1 MAHTNPARAAN
12 ATIEERIRIPSEY
25 AILRGFLGVRLEERD
40 GECRIRTVLSGGAAA
55 KVGLKKSAVIIDID
69 GHRVRKI
76 ADTRLALWDKGPGEM
91 VGVSIR
97 GSPAAKTEHFE
108 VMLASTQT
116 K

>member
-1 MAHTNPARAAN
+1 MANYVLFKKKQVSCWPPRSA
-12 ATIEERIRIPSEY
+12 
-25 AILRGFLGVRLEERD
+25 FEERD

-55 KVGLKKSAVIIDID
+55 KAGLKKSAVIIDID
-69 GHRVRKI
+69 GHPVRKI
-76 ADTRLALWDKGPGEM
+76 ADTRLALWDKGPGEV

-108 VMLASTQT
+108 VILASTQT

>member
-1 MAHTNPARAAN
+1 MANYVLFSKKQVLP
-12 ATIEERIRIPSEY
+12 PDG
-25 AILRGFLGVRLEERD
+25 LLGVRLEERD
-40 GECRIRTVLSGGAAA
+40 GDCIRTVLSGGAAA
-55 KVGLKKSAVIIDID
+55 KAGLKKSAVIIDID
-69 GHRVRKI
+69 GHPVRKI

-108 VMLASTQT
+108 VILASTQT

>member
-1 MAHTNPARAAN
+1 
-12 ATIEERIRIPSEY
+12 
-25 AILRGFLGVRLEERD
+25 VRLEERD

-55 KVGLKKSAVIIDID
+55 KAGLKKSAVIIDID
-69 GHRVRKI
+69 GHPVRKI
-76 ADTRLALWDKGPGEM
+76 ADTRLALWDKGPGKM

-108 VMLASTQT
+108 VILASTQT